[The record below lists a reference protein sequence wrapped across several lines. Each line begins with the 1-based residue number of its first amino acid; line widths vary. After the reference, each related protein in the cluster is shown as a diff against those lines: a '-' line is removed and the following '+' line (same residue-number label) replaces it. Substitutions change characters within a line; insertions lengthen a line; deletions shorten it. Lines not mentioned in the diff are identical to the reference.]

1 LLKLHQKYFDAAH
14 KFEKEQFVVAHVE
27 LLNEMLG
34 NWKFE
39 E

>member
-1 LLKLHQKYFDAAH
+1 
-14 KFEKEQFVVAHVE
+14 VVAHVE

-39 E
+39 EWVKVVVQ